1 MKLFAKTITIL
12 LLTSLFLSCTK
23 TDDDVEPDK
32 TLTGKWSITN
42 TKFLGINIPGDGS
55 YLSFSDCEGTTCS
68 GVDYKASDQSS
79 STFTYV
85 LNDEESINII
95 DNDSSKG
102 GSYSGTWTIQEYT
115 TTKLILKI
123 ATIFGD
129 QVITFEKEDM

>member
-1 MKLFAKTITIL
+1 MKLFEKTITL
-12 LLTSLFLSCTK
+12 LLLVSLLFSCNVTE
-23 TDDDVEPDK
+23 DDVEPDK
-32 TLTGKWSITN
+32 TLTGKWTITN
-42 TKFLGINIPGDGS
+42 TKFLGLNIPGDGS
-55 YLSFSDCEGTTCS
+55 YLSFSDCEGASCS

-85 LNDEESINII
+85 LDNEESIKII

-115 TTKLILKI
+115 TSKLILKI
-123 ATIFGD
+123 GTIFGD